1 MSKVILITGASSGL
15 GLALAQQLAGKGH
28 RVYGTSRRPQ
38 DAGLPYTMIAMD
50 VQDGASVRSAIAAI
64 VEKEGRLDA
73 VINNAG
79 IGIAGPLE
87 QLSME
92 HIEKAL
98 DTNVKGVIRVIQ
110 AALPHLRRSKGR
122 VLNISSIGA
131 LFGLPYRG
139 VYCASKSAVD
149 LITEALRMEL
159 YAHGVEACSIHAG
172 DIQTSIN
179 ANRIKD
185 YDPNDPTY
193 KDSFEKVYADIDKD
207 VENGL
212 SAEEVA
218 RQVIR
223 ALESPRLRRYYT
235 IGKPL
240 QRLSVLARR
249 LLPAFL
255 FEKVIRGY
263 SGMG

>member
-15 GLALAQQLAGKGH
+15 GQALAGQLAEKGY
-28 RVYGTSRRPQ
+28 RVYGTSRNPR
-38 DAGLPYTMIAMD
+38 DSRLPYSMLAMN
-50 VQDGASVRSAIAAI
+50 VQDEVSVRKAVDAIAR
-64 VEKEGRLDA
+64 KEGRLDA

-87 QLSME
+87 QLRMDN
-92 HIEKAL
+92 IERVL
-98 DTNVKGVIRVIQ
+98 DTNVKGAIRVIQ
-110 AALPHLRRSKGR
+110 AALPHLRRSGGR

-139 VYCASKSAVD
+139 VYCASKAAVG
-149 LITEALRMEL
+149 LLTEALRMEL
-159 YAHGVEACSIHAG
+159 AAHGVQACSIHAG
-172 DIQTSIN
+172 DIRTNIN

-193 KDSFEKVYADIDKD
+193 KESFERVYSDIDKD
-207 VENGL
+207 VDKGL
-212 SAEEVA
+212 PAEEVA

-223 ALESPRLRRYYT
+223 ALEARRLRRSYT

-240 QRLSVLARR
+240 QKLSILARR
-249 LLPAFL
+249 LLPAPL
-255 FEKVIRGY
+255 FEKIIRGY

>member
-1 MSKVILITGASSGL
+1 MSKVVLITGASSGL
-15 GLALAQQLAGKGH
+15 GQALAEQLSEMGYQ
-28 RVYGTSRRPQ
+28 VYGTSRKPQ
-38 DAGLPYTMIAMD
+38 HKGLPFEMVAMD
-50 VQDGASVRSAIAAI
+50 VRDEASVHRAIAFI
-64 VEKEGRLDA
+64 IDKEGRLDA

-87 QLSME
+87 QLRLDN
-92 HIEKAL
+92 IEKVL
-98 DTNVKGVIRVIQ
+98 DTNVKGPVRVIQ
-110 AALPHLRRSKGR
+110 AALPHLRRHKGR

-139 VYCASKSAVD
+139 VYCASKAAVD
-149 LITEALRMEL
+149 LLTEALRMEL
-159 YAHGVEACSIHAG
+159 FAFGVQACSIHAG

-249 LLPAFL
+249 LLPASL